1 MMRSGLIRGKSGVQ
15 TVYDVFAVA
24 PLGAGVVDTTAGST
38 LVTGYFTGQELKNL
52 VEFFL
57 VDSPAHPGEYFP
69 RASGMRFRYDPSRPQ
84 FDVVTAIEMGDLDR
98 GYRAIDISGKDARL
112 YSLTCPLMLAM
123 ILIAIPKYT
132 KGKLP
137 LVAKNKDGQP
147 LTSKV
152 EALNDPRS
160 GTPDLLAPTGTMDRT
175 SVATAPEKGAVREI
189 KEWQAIMD
197 HLRALPVKTA
207 GELPMIPVDERAAE
221 VRAIK
226 AG

>member
-1 MMRSGLIRGKSGVQ
+1 
-15 TVYDVFAVA
+15 
-24 PLGAGVVDTTAGST
+24 
-38 LVTGYFTGQELKNL
+38 
-52 VEFFL
+52 
-57 VDSPAHPGEYFP
+57 
-69 RASGMRFRYDPSRPQ
+69 
-84 FDVVTAIEMGDLDR
+84 
-98 GYRAIDISGKDARL
+98 
-112 YSLTCPLMLAM
+112 MLAM

-160 GTPDLLAPTGTMDRT
+160 GTPDLLAPAGIMDRT
-175 SVATAPEKGAVREI
+175 SVATAPQKGAVREI

-207 GELPMIPVDERAAE
+207 GELPTIPVDERAAE

>member
-1 MMRSGLIRGKSGVQ
+1 
-15 TVYDVFAVA
+15 
-24 PLGAGVVDTTAGST
+24 
-38 LVTGYFTGQELKNL
+38 
-52 VEFFL
+52 
-57 VDSPAHPGEYFP
+57 
-69 RASGMRFRYDPSRPQ
+69 
-84 FDVVTAIEMGDLDR
+84 
-98 GYRAIDISGKDARL
+98 
-112 YSLTCPLMLAM
+112 M
-123 ILIAIPKYT
+123 ILMAIPKYT
-132 KGKLP
+132 KGKLA

-152 EALNDPRS
+152 EALDDPAQRHARPAAA
-160 GTPDLLAPTGTMDRT
+160 GGHDGQD
-175 SVATAPEKGAVREI
+175 SVATATEKGAVREI